1 MSHFSRVFIASVL
14 SLFVIAVAGAQQQV
28 TRPAITGIA
37 SVEIVV
43 TNVANARDFYQNTLR
58 LAPAASGCSTE
69 VAACLVVN
77 DHQQV
82 ELVAAPSPAPSNL
95 VAKIALATAD
105 IAQLRRYL
113 VSKGLAPD
121 PVSADANHVQ
131 HFGLRDPEG
140 HVISFVQLPASHAY
154 GKTPDQPS
162 ASLIHAGII
171 VRDRQAEDRFY
182 KDILG
187 FHLYWQGGMTEG
199 ETSWVAMQVPD
210 GTDWLEYMLN
220 IPPDAS
226 HHIIGVMNHISLGV
240 SDIHAAKEQL
250 IKNGWKPTE
259 EPKIGRDG
267 KWQLNLYDPD
277 DTRVEFME
285 FKPVEKPCCSEFTG
299 QQPAP

>member
-1 MSHFSRVFIASVL
+1 VSHLSRVFIASVL
-14 SLFVIAVAGAQQQV
+14 SLFVIAVAGAQENI

-37 SVEIVV
+37 SVEIIV
-43 TNVANARDFYQNTLR
+43 TNVTNARDFYQNTLR

-69 VAACLVVN
+69 MTACLVVN

-82 ELVAAPSPAPSNL
+82 QLVAAPSPAPSNL
-95 VAKIALATAD
+95 VAKITLATAD
-105 IAQLRRYL
+105 VAQLRRYL

-121 PVSADANHVQ
+121 PVSADATHVQ
-131 HFGLRDPEG
+131 HFDLEDPEG

-154 GKTPDQPS
+154 GKAPGQPS
-162 ASLIHAGII
+162 AKLIHAGII

-187 FHLYWQGGMTEG
+187 FHLYWQGGMTDG

-220 IPPDAS
+220 IPPNAS
-226 HHIIGVMNHISLGV
+226 HRIIGVMNHISLGV
-240 SDIHAAKEQL
+240 TDIHATKEQL
-250 IKNGWKPTE
+250 IKNGWKPVE

-285 FKPVEKPCCSEFTG
+285 FKPVQKPCCSEFTG
-299 QQPAP
+299 RQPAP

>member
-1 MSHFSRVFIASVL
+1 MSHLSRVFIASVL
-14 SLFVIAVAGAQQQV
+14 SLFVIAVAGAQENI

-37 SVEIVV
+37 SVEIIV
-43 TNVANARDFYQNTLR
+43 TNVTNARDFYQNTLR

-69 VAACLVVN
+69 MTACLVVN

-82 ELVAAPSPAPSNL
+82 QLVAAPSPAPSNL
-95 VAKIALATAD
+95 VAKITLATAD
-105 IAQLRRYL
+105 VAQLRRYL

-121 PVSADANHVQ
+121 PVSADATHVQ
-131 HFGLRDPEG
+131 HFDLEDPEG
-140 HVISFVQLPASHAY
+140 HVISFVQLPASRSSAKAP
-154 GKTPDQPS
+154 GQPS
-162 ASLIHAGII
+162 AKLIHAGII

-187 FHLYWQGGMTEG
+187 FHLYWQGGMTDG

-220 IPPDAS
+220 IPPNAS
-226 HHIIGVMNHISLGV
+226 HRIIGVMNHISLGV
-240 SDIHAAKEQL
+240 TDIHATKEQL
-250 IKNGWKPTE
+250 IKNGWKPVE

-285 FKPVEKPCCSEFTG
+285 FKPVQKPCCSEFTG
-299 QQPAP
+299 RQPAP